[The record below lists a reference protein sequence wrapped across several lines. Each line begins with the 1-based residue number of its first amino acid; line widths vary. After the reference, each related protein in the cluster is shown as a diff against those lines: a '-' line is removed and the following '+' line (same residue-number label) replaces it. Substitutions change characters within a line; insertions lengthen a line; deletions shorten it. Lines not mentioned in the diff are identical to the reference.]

1 MPRNRKT
8 ITFSLPPEMEEQ
20 VRELVRRE
28 DRSIS
33 QLMRVALRNYIE
45 ESEWL
50 RESRRERILARHAE
64 QLKGQGEATDE

>member
-20 VRELVRRE
+20 VRDLVRRE

-33 QLMRVALRNYIE
+33 QLMRVALHNYIE

-50 RESRRERILARHAE
+50 REARRERILAHHAE
-64 QLKGQGEATDE
+64 QQKGQGEATDE

>member
-20 VRELVRRE
+20 VRDLVRRE

-50 RESRRERILARHAE
+50 REARRARILARHVE
-64 QLKGQGEATDE
+64 QQTGQGEEDD

>member
-8 ITFSLPPEMEEQ
+8 ITFSLPPEMEER
-20 VRELVRRE
+20 VRDLVRIE

-64 QLKGQGEATDE
+64 QQTRKGEETDE